1 MSFNWVR
8 SQTFTKQ
15 TSKLLG
21 GQKALA
27 EGEAARP
34 RGSPRPGA
42 LRAEAS
48 AAGARRGRGRRGGQ
62 PGSYRTPVCILKK
75 LFTSQLK
82 ASVSQVF
89 WTRVLH
95 HVLAHMYIKRMIS
108 S

>member
-21 GQKALA
+21 EQKALA

-42 LRAEAS
+42 LRAEAN
-48 AAGARRGRGRRGGQ
+48 AAGARRGRDRGGGGGGAAVS
-62 PGSYRTPVCILKK
+62 PGVTERQSA
-75 LFTSQLK
+75 F
-82 ASVSQVF
+82 
-89 WTRVLH
+89 
-95 HVLAHMYIKRMIS
+95 
-108 S
+108 